1 MDTRIKNCDMPE
13 IFPFAS
19 NNLTC
24 HSVTAAA
31 ERYKP
36 WTWNEGKGVAHQMAV
51 QSVSI
56 FHGSLGMSLQADAG
70 WPEWQRQM
78 GHCKRGTL
86 DWLSQPAPSALLTSG
101 QTISQALLR
110 VFWHWSIL
118 HFSSSPTSIEH
129 PSIKLNSGIT
139 RSQHTST
146 GWKIQLTLQYQDS
159 LQSQHFWP
167 TMPSLGHIVCSR
179 SHFIHCGRFI
189 TEVTVPFIGKDAVLK
204 SPVGNSEYAKP
215 ETWVSWQSSHRC
227 WHQLQMPPITLFRV
241 LWVAHYAGMTD
252 ENTDH

>member
-1 MDTRIKNCDMPE
+1 MPE

-24 HSVTAAA
+24 HSVTDAA

-51 QSVSI
+51 LSVSI
-56 FHGSLGMSLQADAG
+56 FRGSLGMSSQADAE
-70 WPEWQRQM
+70 WPEWHRQM

-86 DWLSQPAPSALLTSG
+86 DWLLQPAPSPLLASG
-101 QTISQALLR
+101 ENYLSGSSESFLTL
-110 VFWHWSIL
+110 SIL
-118 HFSSSPTSIEH
+118 HFSNSLTSIEH
-129 PSIKLNSGIT
+129 PSIKLNSGIM

-167 TMPSLGHIVCSR
+167 IMPSLSQIVCSR
-179 SHFIHCGRFI
+179 SHFIHYDGFI
-189 TEVTVPFIGKDAVLK
+189 TEAMVPFIVKDAVLK
-204 SPVGNSEYAKP
+204 FPMGNSEYAKP
-215 ETWVSWQSSHRC
+215 ETWVSWQSSHRF
-227 WHQLQMPPITLFRV
+227 WHQFQMPPITLFRGFMDGS
-241 LWVAHYAGMTD
+241 LCWVDWWNHWPLVFKKF
-252 ENTDH
+252 